1 MFNDYFDKV
10 RPVMVL
16 ATAVNNIPSS
26 RIVSYV
32 FSPKKEN
39 IIYVITQPKTS
50 KVKEIMQNNKVS
62 IVTISGDNGETI
74 SSNNAIA
81 RISDISPKELY
92 PLFETN
98 PQFVKRHPDVSTEI
112 VIEIE
117 LFSAIVDSD
126 DSERQYY
133 EF

>member
-1 MFNDYFDKV
+1 MFKDYFDKV
-10 RPVMVL
+10 RPVMAL